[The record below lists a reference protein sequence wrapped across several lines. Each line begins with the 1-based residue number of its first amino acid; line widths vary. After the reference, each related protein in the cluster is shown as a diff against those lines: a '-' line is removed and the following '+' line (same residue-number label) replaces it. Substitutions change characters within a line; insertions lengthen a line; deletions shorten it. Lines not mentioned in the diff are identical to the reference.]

1 MNYRKT
7 PLPKVVAIGGGTGL
21 STMLRGL
28 KKKRIDLTAIVTVA
42 DNGGGSGM
50 LRQELGML
58 PPGDIRNCMQALS
71 NAEPTLTALLGYRFT
86 EGSLKGQSL
95 GNLFLAALNDMYEN
109 FDEAVVALGKALS
122 ITGRVLPVTNENVQL
137 CAEFTDGAVIL
148 GECEI
153 ADYKKGSDERIR
165 RLWLSPEK
173 PKAVDACLRAI
184 AEADL
189 ILLGPG
195 SLYTSVLPNL
205 LVDGISEAI
214 HASKAMKLY
223 VMNLMTQ
230 DGETEKYGA
239 ADHIRA
245 LFDHGG
251 AGLFDHVL
259 ANDLAIPPEMLPS
272 YAAEGAYP
280 IRVSETETEALGVKL
295 CSAPVAKWEKGLIRH
310 DPDALADA
318 VMAAYYRER
327 PRKLR
332 GQLS

>member
-1 MNYRKT
+1 MKYRKN
-7 PLPKVVAIGGGTGL
+7 PLPRVVAIGGGTGL

-28 KKKRIDLTAIVTVA
+28 KKKAIDLTAIVTVA

-58 PPGDIRNCMQALS
+58 PPGDVRNCIQALA

-109 FDEAVVALGKALS
+109 FDEAVDALS
-122 ITGRVLPVTNENVQL
+122 KSLAITGRVLPVTNENVQL
-137 CAEFTDGAVIL
+137 CAEFTDGAVII

-173 PKAVDACLRAI
+173 PVAVEACLRAI
-184 AEADL
+184 ADADL

-205 LVDGISEAI
+205 LVEGIPEAI
-214 HASKAMKLY
+214 HASGAMKLY
-223 VMNLMTQ
+223 IMNLMTQ
-230 DGETEKYGA
+230 DGETEAYDA
-239 ADHIRA
+239 ADHVRA

-251 AGLFDHVL
+251 DGLFSHVL
-259 ANDLAIPPEMLPS
+259 VNDLPIPEEILPS

-280 IRVSETETEALGVKL
+280 ISVSEEEMLRLGVKL
-295 CSAPVAKWEKGLIRH
+295 SYAPVARWEKGLVRH
-310 DPDALADA
+310 DPDALSDA
-318 VMAAYYRER
+318 IMDLYYAEG
-327 PRKLR
+327 PDHVWGK
-332 GQLS
+332 GQ

>member
-1 MNYRKT
+1 MKYKKN

-28 KKKRIDLTAIVTVA
+28 KKQKIDLTAIVTVA

-58 PPGDIRNCMQALS
+58 PPGDIRNCIQALA
-71 NAEPTLTALLGYRFT
+71 NAEPTLTALLGYRFS

-95 GNLFLAALNDMYEN
+95 GNLFLAALNGMYEN
-109 FDEAVVALGKALS
+109 FDEAVEALS
-122 ITGRVLPVTNENVQL
+122 KTLAITGRVLPVTNENVQL
-137 CAEFTDGAVIL
+137 CAEFTDGVEIM

-173 PKAVDACLRAI
+173 PRAVDACLRSI
-184 AEADL
+184 TEADL

-205 LVDGISEAI
+205 LVDGIPEAI
-214 HASKAMKLY
+214 QRSKALKLY
-223 VMNLMTQ
+223 IMNLMTQ
-230 DGETEKYGA
+230 DGETERYSG

-251 AGLFDHVL
+251 RGLFDHAL
-259 ANDLAIPPEMLPS
+259 INDLSIPSQMLPS

-280 IRVSETETEALGVKL
+280 IRVSERELHSLGVE
-295 CSAPVAKWEKGLIRH
+295 SHYAPVAKWEKGLIRH

-318 VMAAYYRER
+318 IMAFYYQQR

-332 GQLS
+332 GQLR

>member
-1 MNYRKT
+1 MKYKKSL
-7 PLPKVVAIGGGTGL
+7 LPKVVAIGGGTGL

-28 KKKRIDLTAIVTVA
+28 KKKKIQLTAIVTVA
-42 DNGGGSGM
+42 DNGGGSGL

-58 PPGDIRNCMQALS
+58 PPGDIRNCVQALS

-95 GNLFLAALNDMYEN
+95 GNLFLAALNDMYES
-109 FDEAVVALGKALS
+109 FDEAVEALS
-122 ITGRVLPVTNENVQL
+122 KTLAITGRVLPVTNENVQL
-137 CAEFTDGAVIL
+137 CAEFTDGAVIV

-153 ADYKKGSDERIR
+153 ADYKKGTPERIR

-173 PKAVDACLRAI
+173 PKPVEACLQAI
-184 AEADL
+184 AGADL

-205 LVDGISEAI
+205 LVEGIPEAI
-214 HASKAMKLY
+214 HGSKAIKIY
-223 VMNLMTQ
+223 NMNLMTQ
-230 DGETEKYGA
+230 DGETERYGG
-239 ADHIRA
+239 ADHVRA

-251 AGLFDHVL
+251 RGLFDFTLV
-259 ANDLAIPPEMLPS
+259 NDLSIPPEMLPS

-280 IRVSETETEALGVKL
+280 ITVSESELAPLGVVPKY
-295 CSAPVAKWEKGLIRH
+295 APVAKWEKGLIRH

-318 VMAAYYRER
+318 IMDLYYTESSAR
-327 PRKLR
+327 LR
-332 GQLS
+332 GEEQ